1 MIRHDYFICRLNSPY
16 TGSYTVL
23 YSVACS
29 VHFVKFSCLNAVG
42 VKKKEKE
49 KKGLSMLSSMAGPP
63 VCQKAGTKKKE
74 QEGEDLLPG
83 AQWWLSPELGEGGP
97 RPG

>member
-1 MIRHDYFICRLNSPY
+1 MAS
-16 TGSYTVL
+16 
-23 YSVACS
+23 S
-29 VHFVKFSCLNAVG
+29 VHFVKFSCLNAGG
-42 VKKKEKE
+42 VNKKKKKK
-49 KKGLSMLSSMAGPP
+49 KKGLSMLSLMAGPT